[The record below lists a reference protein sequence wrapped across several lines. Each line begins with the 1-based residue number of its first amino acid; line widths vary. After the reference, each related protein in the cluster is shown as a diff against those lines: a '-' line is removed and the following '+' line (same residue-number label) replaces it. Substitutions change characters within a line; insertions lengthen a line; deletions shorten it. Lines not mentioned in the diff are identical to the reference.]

1 MDLFDLTGV
10 KDIVDFEVKGNKD
23 IGVISKSLNLSSRI
37 EILDIGDIDKILDI
51 SRVIKKGDI

>member
-23 IGVISKSLNLSSRI
+23 IGVISKSRI